1 MVVRMEVE
9 RIVPLGI
16 IVAMGAFLGW
26 FIGRGS
32 FVGAMV
38 VFALG
43 AVILNLYYEFLRR
56 RGYIL
61 EDERTIRIEEISARR
76 TLQVI
81 SIILAISMMYFS
93 TKVRSD
99 SSYKGLMAFSGLLL
113 FALLIIH
120 GALRIYYSR
129 VM

>member
-1 MVVRMEVE
+1 MEVE

-43 AVILNLYYEFLRR
+43 AVFLNLYYEFLRR
-56 RGYIL
+56 KGYIL
-61 EDERTIRIEEISARR
+61 EDERIIRMEEISARR

-81 SIILAISMMYFS
+81 LVILAVSMIYLS
-93 TKVRSD
+93 TKVRSN
-99 SSYKGLMAFSGLLL
+99 SSYKGLMSFSGLLL
-113 FALLIIH
+113 FVLLIIH
-120 GALRIYYSR
+120 GIFRIYYSR

>member
-1 MVVRMEVE
+1 MEVE

>member
-1 MVVRMEVE
+1 MEVE

-81 SIILAISMMYFS
+81 LIILAISMMYFS